1 MTSNSLKGIL
11 WGIVFFLTAVIYSS
25 IPTYLIVRFWVWL
38 NSFPVYT
45 LSLFMLFL
53 WIVAIIVVLIYIVA
67 MIRAFIQ
74 RKSEDLGIPRGV
86 KGFGLVSTVIIEI
99 NTAREKSLD
108 IAENV
113 CSQIIVDKRNF
124 EKNKTRL

>member
-11 WGIVFFLTAVIYSS
+11 WGLCFLLTAAIYSS

-38 NSFPVYT
+38 NELPVYT

-74 RKSEDLGIPRGV
+74 RKSEDLGIPKGV
-86 KGFGLVSTVIIEI
+86 KGFGLISTVIIVVFMVI
-99 NTAREKSLD
+99 WYFIFGQ
-108 IAENV
+108 IAFFSWV
-113 CSQIIVDKRNF
+113 P
-124 EKNKTRL
+124 L

>member
-25 IPTYLIVRFWVWL
+25 IPTYVIVRFWVWL

-53 WIVAIIVVLIYIVA
+53 WIVALIVVLIYIVA

-74 RKSEDLGIPRGV
+74 RKNEDLGIPRGV
-86 KGFGLVSTVIIEI
+86 KGLVWF
-99 NTAREKSLD
+99 
-108 IAENV
+108 
-113 CSQIIVDKRNF
+113 QQ
-124 EKNKTRL
+124 

>member
-1 MTSNSLKGIL
+1 MTTQSLKGVA
-11 WGIVFFLTAVIYSS
+11 WGIVFLLTAVIYSS
-25 IPTYLIVRFWVWL
+25 IPTYLIIRFWVWL

-74 RKSEDLGIPRGV
+74 RKSEDLGIPKGV
-86 KGFGLVSTVIIEI
+86 KGFGLISTVIITVFMI
-99 NTAREKSLD
+99 VWYFIFGQ
-108 IAENV
+108 IAFF
-113 CSQIIVDKRNF
+113 SMIPP
-124 EKNKTRL
+124 

>member
-1 MTSNSLKGIL
+1 MTSNSLKGVL
-11 WGIVFFLTAVIYSS
+11 WGILFFLTAAIYSS

-53 WIVAIIVVLIYIVA
+53 WIVDIIIVLIFIVA

-74 RKSEDLGIPRGV
+74 RKSEDLGIPKGV
-86 KGFGLVSTVIIEI
+86 KGFGLISTG
-99 NTAREKSLD
+99 
-108 IAENV
+108 
-113 CSQIIVDKRNF
+113 IIVIFMVVWYFIF
-124 EKNKTRL
+124 EQIAFFSMIPP

>member
-1 MTSNSLKGIL
+1 MTTQTLKGIT
-11 WGIVFFLTAVIYSS
+11 WSIVFFLTAVIYGS

-53 WIVAIIVVLIYIVA
+53 WIIAIIIVLIYITA

-74 RKSEDLGIPRGV
+74 RKSEDLGIPKGV
-86 KGFGLVSTVIIEI
+86 KGFGLVSTVIMCVFMII
-99 NTAREKSLD
+99 WYFIFNQ
-108 IAENV
+108 IAFF
-113 CSQIIVDKRNF
+113 SMIPP
-124 EKNKTRL
+124 

>member
-1 MTSNSLKGIL
+1 MTSNSLKGVL
-11 WGIVFFLTAVIYSS
+11 WGIVFFFTAVIYSS

-38 NSFPVYT
+38 NELPVYT

-74 RKSEDLGIPRGV
+74 RKSEDLGIPKGV
-86 KGFGLVSTVIIEI
+86 KGFGLISTLI
-99 NTAREKSLD
+99 
-108 IAENV
+108 
-113 CSQIIVDKRNF
+113 IIVF
-124 EKNKTRL
+124 MVIWYFIFGQIAFFSWVPL

>member
-11 WGIVFFLTAVIYSS
+11 WGILFFLTAAIYSS

-38 NSFPVYT
+38 NELPVYT

-53 WIVAIIVVLIYIVA
+53 WIVAIIVVLIYMVA

-74 RKSEDLGIPRGV
+74 RKSEDLGIPKGV
-86 KGFGLVSTVIIEI
+86 KGFGLVSTVIVIVFMVI
-99 NTAREKSLD
+99 WYFIYGQ
-108 IAENV
+108 IAFFSWV
-113 CSQIIVDKRNF
+113 PI
-124 EKNKTRL
+124 

>member
-11 WGIVFFLTAVIYSS
+11 WGIVFFLTAAIYSS

-38 NSFPVYT
+38 NELPVYT

-74 RKSEDLGIPRGV
+74 RKSEDLGIPKGV
-86 KGFGLVSTVIIEI
+86 KGFGLISTVIITVFMVI
-99 NTAREKSLD
+99 WYFIFGQ
-108 IAENV
+108 IAFFSWV
-113 CSQIIVDKRNF
+113 P
-124 EKNKTRL
+124 L